1 MNSKID
7 KDIPL
12 KEKAYLKLKD
22 KIIKCKLQPGEMI
35 NEIELAEKFSMSRT
49 PVREA
54 ILKLS
59 SEDLVTIYPRKG
71 IMVSEI
77 TLKDI
82 REVFQIRELIEP
94 EAAKKFHNNM
104 SEEYLIS
111 MRKKFEE
118 IEFQLIGDVALKY
131 YDLDIEFHKYII
143 ASTKNDMLI
152 EFIDKIYDRDYRI
165 RVKSTLMI
173 EDIEDRSKPEHF
185 EVIDALLSGNSENI
199 YNTLKTHLENSK
211 KAALLQI

>member
-7 KDIPL
+7 KDMPL

-152 EFIDKIYDRDYRI
+152 EFMDKIYDRDYRI

>member
-7 KDIPL
+7 KDMPL
-12 KEKAYLKLKD
+12 KEKAFLKLKD

-104 SEEYLIS
+104 SEEYLLS

-118 IEFQLIGDVALKY
+118 IEFKLTGDVALKY

-152 EFIDKIYDRDYRI
+152 EFMDKIYDRDYRI

-199 YNTLKTHLENSK
+199 YNTLKIHLENSK